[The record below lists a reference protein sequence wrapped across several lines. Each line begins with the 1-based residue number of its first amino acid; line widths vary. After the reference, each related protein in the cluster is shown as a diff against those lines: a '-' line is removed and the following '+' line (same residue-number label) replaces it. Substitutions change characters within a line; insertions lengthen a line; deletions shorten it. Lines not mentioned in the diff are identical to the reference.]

1 MGVNNPKRNLR
12 ENVLVF
18 GANGFLGSV
27 VTKKLYESG
36 FDVLP
41 VIRPKAD
48 KSRLQELN
56 DIKLLEIE
64 PSRWPELV
72 SEYTPNAI
80 ICSQWNGVIKQDRDN
95 VDLQRENIKPI
106 LNIGV
111 AAKESGVGSFICFGS
126 QAEAKESSET
136 IKEEFYNSGESAYG
150 NVKASLHNQLAS
162 LFEDSNCRLIWARV
176 FSVYGPSDFSES
188 LLMQLFQSQVSGTEL
203 KISNPFKLWSY
214 LYEDDFASAI
224 EQILKNPTVS
234 STINVGGPTLNEI
247 REIVALWFENSI
259 ADFADDH
266 RTTTNVGYFPEVA
279 KLKTIGWSPSI
290 SLEEGI
296 KRTRKAFSDRLKSK

>member
-1 MGVNNPKRNLR
+1 MGVNNPKRNSR
-12 ENVLVF
+12 ESVLVF

-41 VIRPKAD
+41 VIRPRAN

-80 ICSQWNGVIKQDRDN
+80 ICSQWNGVLKQYRDN
-95 VDLQRENIKPI
+95 SELQRENIKPI

-136 IKEEFYNSGESAYG
+136 I
-150 NVKASLHNQLAS
+150 
-162 LFEDSNCRLIWARV
+162 R
-176 FSVYGPSDFSES
+176 
-188 LLMQLFQSQVSGTEL
+188 
-203 KISNPFKLWSY
+203 
-214 LYEDDFASAI
+214 
-224 EQILKNPTVS
+224 
-234 STINVGGPTLNEI
+234 
-247 REIVALWFENSI
+247 
-259 ADFADDH
+259 
-266 RTTTNVGYFPEVA
+266 
-279 KLKTIGWSPSI
+279 
-290 SLEEGI
+290 
-296 KRTRKAFSDRLKSK
+296 